1 MKNKGNV
8 TPPKEHN
15 NFPATDPK
23 EIKTLILPGNCF
35 KEAEQTTRE
44 KKKKKKQKKKTEK
57 QSTGKKKKKKHM
69 NKTCLIEK

>member
-1 MKNKGNV
+1 M

-15 NFPATDPK
+15 NFPANDPK

-44 KKKKKKQKKKTEK
+44 KKQNKTEK
-57 QSTGKKKKKKHM
+57 QSTGGEKKTHERNM
-69 NKTCLIEK
+69 FNREIEIVIENQTEFWS

>member
-44 KKKKKKQKKKTEK
+44 KKKNKQKNNPLE
-57 QSTGKKKKKKHM
+57 KKKKKIK
-69 NKTCLIEK
+69 KTCLIEK

>member
-1 MKNKGNV
+1 M

-15 NFPATDPK
+15 NFPANDPK

-44 KKKKKKQKKKTEK
+44 KKQNKTEK
-57 QSTGKKKKKKHM
+57 QSTGGEKKHM
-69 NKTCLIEK
+69 NETCLIEK

>member
-35 KEAEQTTRE
+35 KVAEQTTRE
-44 KKKKKKQKKKTEK
+44 KKKNKQKNNPLE
-57 QSTGKKKKKKHM
+57 KKKKHM

>member
-1 MKNKGNV
+1 MKNKGNM

-44 KKKKKKQKKKTEK
+44 KKQNKTEK
-57 QSTGKKKKKKHM
+57 QSTGGEKNTWTKHV
-69 NKTCLIEK
+69 